1 MLMKPDNSLLPTTN
15 KSILIHKLENMVVES
30 STSETSTGDELHGS
44 TSIII
49 DGMALVQEMVVYKSL
64 IKTCKDLLD
73 CFVRSIDGK
82 SVGYVDVDLVF
93 DNYSISNSLKD
104 KIREL

>member
-1 MLMKPDNSLLPTTN
+1 
-15 KSILIHKLENMVVES
+15 
-30 STSETSTGDELHGS
+30 
-44 TSIII
+44 
-49 DGMALVQEMVVYKSL
+49 MALVQEMIVYKSH

-82 SVGYVDVDLVF
+82 SVGYVDVHLVF

-104 KIREL
+104 KIRELRTAGKTQDKKYKVDDTTCIKDCK